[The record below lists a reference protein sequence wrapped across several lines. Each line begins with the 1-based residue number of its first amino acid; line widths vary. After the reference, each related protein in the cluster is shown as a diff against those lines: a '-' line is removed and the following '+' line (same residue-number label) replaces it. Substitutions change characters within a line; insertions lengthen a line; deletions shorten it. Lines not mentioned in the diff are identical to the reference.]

1 MADTPTVPTPQVPS
15 PKVPSPQRR
24 GVLIAMLPLLAFA
37 ALAVLFY
44 VRLGAGDAARI
55 PSALIG
61 KSAPQRDLPAL
72 EGLKAGDKAI
82 PGIAAADLK
91 QGQVTVVNVFASWCG
106 PCHEEHPVL
115 AAFAESGKARLVG
128 INYKDDP
135 ENARRFLG
143 RLGNPYA
150 AVGVDENGRAAIDWG
165 VYGVP
170 ETFVVKGDGTI
181 AYKIVGPL
189 TTEIVAQKLL
199 PAIEAASKP

>member
-1 MADTPTVPTPQVPS
+1 MM
-15 PKVPSPQRR
+15 
-24 GVLIAMLPLLAFA
+24 IALHPLLAFA

-61 KSAPQRDLPAL
+61 KAVPPRDMPAL
-72 EGLKAGDKAI
+72 AGLKAGDNPV
-82 PGIAAADLK
+82 PGILAADLK

-106 PCHEEHPVL
+106 PCNEEHPVL
-115 AAFAESGKARLVG
+115 TAFAETGKARLVG

-143 RLGNPYA
+143 RMGNPYA

-170 ETFVVKGDGTI
+170 ETCVVKGDGTI
-181 AYKIVGPL
+181 AYKFVGPL
-189 TTEIVAQKLL
+189 TPESLAEKLL